1 MEEQGVGKDEAKG
14 EVIGRESGHTDIS
27 QLSDQVSYQV
37 NKYNLCHK
45 LL

>member
-1 MEEQGVGKDEAKG
+1 VRKDEARG
-14 EVIGRESGHTDIS
+14 EVIGRESGHTDIF